1 MVNITNQ
8 VDEVFNMPSMKVQD
22 IVRVAKKNKISY
34 KQAEE
39 YLNLKLK
46 GFEPT
51 GHLSRVLVD
60 LVEVIKKVDC
70 LILTEMILLCIAL
83 HQINQDLNYLLK
95 SQLTKRWKQALLND
109 EAIILNP
116 TYRGGK
122 ITVRHEADF
131 FDRTALIG
139 PGQEIEKDSKGRNLP
154 TTEKVLL

>member
-8 VDEVFNMPSMKVQD
+8 VDEVFNMPRFKVQD
-22 IVRVAKKNKISY
+22 IVNIAKKNKISY

-51 GHLSRVLVD
+51 GTLKPGSSRLSRGY
-60 LVEVIKKVDC
+60 KKGGLFDPNRDDTVMYSSTPDQPRPK
-70 LILTEMILLCIAL
+70 LPPKITTNEKM
-83 HQINQDLNYLLK
+83 
-95 SQLTKRWKQALLND
+95 RQALLND

-122 ITVRHEADF
+122 ITVRDEADF
-131 FDRTALIG
+131 FDVSAALIG
-139 PGQEIEKDSKGRNLP
+139 PG
-154 TTEKVLL
+154 